1 MNTTE
6 NRQVVEQIFLE
17 LAAGN
22 SRPLIERLADDVSW
36 TVMGHTPWSK
46 TYRGKQLVMK
56 ELLGALAARLAGRYR
71 ATADRILADGT
82 YVVVQARGEA
92 TTKTGVPYNNEY
104 CFIYRFEGDSIA
116 EVTEYL
122 DTQLLITALAT
133 GD

>member
-6 NRQVVEQIFLE
+6 NRQIVEQIFLE
-17 LAAGN
+17 LATGN
-22 SRPLIERLADDVSW
+22 SRPLIERLADDVRW

-46 TYRGKQLVMK
+46 VYDGKQHVMK
-56 ELLGALAARLAGRYR
+56 ELLGALGARLAGRYR
-71 ATADRILADGT
+71 AAAHRILADGA
-82 YVVVQARGEA
+82 YVVVQARGES
-92 TTKTGVPYNNEY
+92 TTKAGVPYNNEY

-122 DTQLLITALAT
+122 DTQLLMTVMAT